1 MAYWEELRSSSPTLG
16 SCCCLAF
23 TCCFRQLPIPVPF
36 GRCLGLLWFAFL
48 CVARRSQRCDAIHAG
63 LSTGCLR
70 LPIPSNLVETSNASS
85 GFESNSGVDPVGSPA
100 PSTGSLTPG
109 APERLEVDVAI
120 VGAGPAGATAATM
133 LARAGRSVLLIDKAT
148 FPRDKCCGD
157 GLTAGALR
165 RLESLGLDPA
175 KVPSWEWVD
184 DVMLVGPKGRQI
196 HFPLPR
202 SQGHF
207 SAVATRLDLDS
218 ALVDLAVSAGAIPRF
233 GVSVTAAVQQ
243 RSSVLL
249 TLGDTLV
256 SAQHVLAADGMWSPM
271 RKFLSG
277 VPSSAADGSS
287 VSSAPVSSGTVSAV
301 SGSPYLGEW
310 HAMRQYYGNVHTEA
324 SRKLWIWFEPDII
337 PGYVWC
343 FPLADGRVNLGFGI
357 ERNAKVKTKT
367 MKAMWASLADRPHI
381 RAVLGPDA
389 VAEDEVKA
397 WPIPADIAHATLSDG
412 RVLFIGDAA
421 RACDVLTGEGIGQ
434 AIQTGSY
441 AAEAILT
448 CSTGSMSH
456 PRVLVNDPSVQ
467 VRAMA
472 QLEQPNTEDSFL
484 LAGPISAPLRVP
496 PERPFQPASR
506 IGDSTTS
513 NLYRGVPNNDPSVQ
527 VSSSAQT
534 FGHDATL
541 LAISAHYEQAVRSH
555 LGPDHRMA
563 FALQRMMRSETIC
576 RGSLAISGSTNW
588 TRSNFARWLF
598 EDYARGIALT
608 PRRWKRGLMSG
619 KGAYLYK

>member
-1 MAYWEELRSSSPTLG
+1 M
-16 SCCCLAF
+16 
-23 TCCFRQLPIPVPF
+23 
-36 GRCLGLLWFAFL
+36 
-48 CVARRSQRCDAIHAG
+48 
-63 LSTGCLR
+63 
-70 LPIPSNLVETSNASS
+70 N
-85 GFESNSGVDPVGSPA
+85 
-100 PSTGSLTPG
+100 
-109 APERLEVDVAI
+109 VDVAI
-120 VGAGPAGATAATM
+120 VGAGPAGAAAATL

-165 RLESLGLDPA
+165 RLEALGLDPA
-175 KVPSWEWVD
+175 DVPSWEWVD
-184 DVMLVGPKGRQI
+184 DVMLVGPKGRPI
-196 HFPLPR
+196 TFPLPR

-207 SAVATRLDLDS
+207 SAVASRVDLDS
-218 ALVDLAVSAGAIPRF
+218 ALVNLAVSAGAIPHF
-233 GVSVTAAVQQ
+233 GVAVSAAVQQ
-243 RSSVLL
+243 RSSVVL
-249 TLGDTLV
+249 TVGDTLV

-271 RKFLSG
+271 RKFLSSG
-277 VPSSAADGSS
+277 GSSSSA
-287 VSSAPVSSGTVSAV
+287 SSAPSSSSLASSSSESRT
-301 SGSPYLGEW
+301 PYLGEW

-357 ERNAKVKTKT
+357 ERNADVKTKT
-367 MKAMWASLADRPHI
+367 MKALWASLADRPHI
-381 RAVLGPDA
+381 RAVLGAYA

-397 WPIPADIAHATLSDG
+397 WPIPADIAHASLSDG

-441 AAEAILT
+441 AAEAILAASPHASVSSGAT
-448 CSTGSMSH
+448 MN
-456 PRVLVNDPSVQ
+456 PKVL
-467 VRAMA
+467 
-472 QLEQPNTEDSFL
+472 
-484 LAGPISAPLRVP
+484 
-496 PERPFQPASR
+496 
-506 IGDSTTS
+506 
-513 NLYRGVPNNDPSVQ
+513 NNDPSVQ
-527 VSSSAQT
+527 GSLSTSSLPPTHSASVQVSASVDVVHPASSNA
-534 FGHDATL
+534 DDSIVA
-541 LAISAHYEQAVRSH
+541 AISAHYEQAVRSH

-563 FALQRMMRSETIC
+563 STLQRMMRSEAIC

-619 KGAYLYK
+619 PGAYLNK

>member
-1 MAYWEELRSSSPTLG
+1 M
-16 SCCCLAF
+16 
-23 TCCFRQLPIPVPF
+23 
-36 GRCLGLLWFAFL
+36 
-48 CVARRSQRCDAIHAG
+48 
-63 LSTGCLR
+63 
-70 LPIPSNLVETSNASS
+70 N
-85 GFESNSGVDPVGSPA
+85 
-100 PSTGSLTPG
+100 
-109 APERLEVDVAI
+109 VDVAI
-120 VGAGPAGATAATM
+120 VGAGPAGAAAATL

-175 KVPSWEWVD
+175 DVPSWEWVD
-184 DVMLVGPKGRQI
+184 DVMLVGPKGRPI
-196 HFPLPR
+196 TFPLPR

-207 SAVATRLDLDS
+207 SAVASRVDLDS
-218 ALVDLAVSAGAIPRF
+218 ALVNLAVSAGAIPRF
-233 GVSVTAAVQQ
+233 GVSVSAAVQH
-243 RSSVLL
+243 RSSVVL
-249 TLGDTLV
+249 TVGDTLV

-277 VPSSAADGSS
+277 GASFAG
-287 VSSAPVSSGTVSAV
+287 SSGTPLTSTPEPRT
-301 SGSPYLGEW
+301 PYLGEW

-343 FPLADGRVNLGFGI
+343 FPLADGRINLGFGI
-357 ERNAKVKTKT
+357 ERSADVKTKT
-367 MKAMWASLADRPHI
+367 MKALWASLADRPHI

-397 WPIPADIAHATLSDG
+397 WPIPADITHATLSDG

-441 AAEAILT
+441 AAEAILAA
-448 CSTGSMSH
+448 GSI
-456 PRVLVNDPSVQ
+456 V
-467 VRAMA
+467 A
-472 QLEQPNTEDSFL
+472 
-484 LAGPISAPLRVP
+484 
-496 PERPFQPASR
+496 
-506 IGDSTTS
+506 
-513 NLYRGVPNNDPSVQ
+513 
-527 VSSSAQT
+527 SSANASVDDSVIT
-534 FGHDATL
+534 
-541 LAISAHYEQAVRSH
+541 AISAHYEQAVRAH

-563 FALQRMMRSETIC
+563 STLQRMMRSEAIC

-619 KGAYLYK
+619 PGAYLNK

>member
-1 MAYWEELRSSSPTLG
+1 V
-16 SCCCLAF
+16 
-23 TCCFRQLPIPVPF
+23 PV
-36 GRCLGLLWFAFL
+36 
-48 CVARRSQRCDAIHAG
+48 
-63 LSTGCLR
+63 
-70 LPIPSNLVETSNASS
+70 PSNLVEIGNASS
-85 GFESNSGVDPVGSPA
+85 GISATPLVVSVVSNEVHGGQLSSSQTMPTIARPM
-100 PSTGSLTPG
+100 
-109 APERLEVDVAI
+109 EVDVAI
-120 VGAGPAGATAATM
+120 VGAGPAGATAATL
-133 LARAGRSVLLIDKAT
+133 LARAGRSVLLIDKST

-175 KVPSWEWVD
+175 DVPSWEWVD
-184 DVMLVGPKGRQI
+184 DVMLVGPKGRPI
-196 HFPLPR
+196 TFPLPR

-207 SAVATRLDLDS
+207 SAVASRVDLDS
-218 ALVDLAVSAGAIPRF
+218 ALVNLAVSAGAIPRF
-233 GVSVTAAVQQ
+233 GVSVSAAVQH
-243 RSSVLL
+243 RSSVVL
-249 TLGDTLV
+249 TVGDTLV
-256 SAQHVLAADGMWSPM
+256 SAKHVLAADGMWSPM

-277 VPSSAADGSS
+277 APSSAAVGSTVAGSS
-287 VSSAPVSSGTVSAV
+287 VAGPSIAEFSVAEA

-343 FPLADGRVNLGFGI
+343 FPLSDGRVNLGFGI

-367 MKAMWASLADRPHI
+367 MKALWASLADRPHI

-397 WPIPADIAHATLSDG
+397 WPIPADIAHASLSDG

-441 AAEAILT
+441 AAEAIL
-448 CSTGSMSH
+448 
-456 PRVLVNDPSVQ
+456 
-467 VRAMA
+467 A
-472 QLEQPNTEDSFL
+472 QATYAADDD
-484 LAGPISAPLRVP
+484 AVIA
-496 PERPFQPASR
+496 A
-506 IGDSTTS
+506 
-513 NLYRGVPNNDPSVQ
+513 
-527 VSSSAQT
+527 VSS
-534 FGHDATL
+534 
-541 LAISAHYEQAVRSH
+541 HYEQAVRSH

-563 FALQRMMRSETIC
+563 FALQRMMRSQAIC

-588 TRSNFARWLF
+588 TRTNFARWLF

-619 KGAYLYK
+619 PGAYLNK

>member
-1 MAYWEELRSSSPTLG
+1 MPAHAEPRIATHATP
-16 SCCCLAF
+16 F
-23 TCCFRQLPIPVPF
+23 TPREVQ
-36 GRCLGLLWFAFL
+36 
-48 CVARRSQRCDAIHAG
+48 
-63 LSTGCLR
+63 GCAR
-70 LPIPSNLVETSNASS
+70 LPIPSDLVETSNSPS
-85 GFESNSGVDPVGSPA
+85 GLESNSGVDPFGGPD
-100 PSTGSLTPG
+100 PSTGSLTTG
-109 APERLEVDVAI
+109 AFGERLEVDVAI
-120 VGAGPAGATAATM
+120 VGAGPAGATAATL

-165 RLESLGLDPA
+165 RLESLGLDPVN
-175 KVPSWEWVD
+175 VPSWEWVD

-196 HFPLPR
+196 TFPLPR

-207 SAVATRLDLDS
+207 SAVATRVDLDS
-218 ALVDLAVSAGAIPRF
+218 ALVDLAVSAGAVPRF

-249 TLGDTLV
+249 TVGDTLV

-277 VPSSAADGSS
+277 VPSSAADGFS
-287 VSSAPVSSGTVSAV
+287 VSSGAVSGAPVSSGAVSAV

-310 HAMRQYYGNVHTEA
+310 HAMRQYYGNVHTQA

-448 CSTGSMSH
+448 VGSSDDGIST
-456 PRVLVNDPSVQ
+456 
-467 VRAMA
+467 
-472 QLEQPNTEDSFL
+472 
-484 LAGPISAPLRVP
+484 
-496 PERPFQPASR
+496 
-506 IGDSTTS
+506 
-513 NLYRGVPNNDPSVQ
+513 
-527 VSSSAQT
+527 
-534 FGHDATL
+534 
-541 LAISAHYEQAVRSH
+541 ISAHYEREVRSY

-563 FALQRMMRSETIC
+563 STLQKMMRSEAIC

-619 KGAYLYK
+619 KGAYLNK

>member
-1 MAYWEELRSSSPTLG
+1 
-16 SCCCLAF
+16 
-23 TCCFRQLPIPVPF
+23 
-36 GRCLGLLWFAFL
+36 
-48 CVARRSQRCDAIHAG
+48 
-63 LSTGCLR
+63 
-70 LPIPSNLVETSNASS
+70 VETSNASS
-85 GFESNSGVDPVGSPA
+85 EFEPTSDVDPIVDLNR
-100 PSTGSLTPG
+100 STGSETQG
-109 APERLEVDVAI
+109 TSSSRLDVDVAI
-120 VGAGPAGATAATM
+120 VGAGPAGASAATL

-175 KVPSWEWVD
+175 NIPSWEWVD

-196 HFPLPR
+196 TFPLPR
-202 SQGHF
+202 AQGHF
-207 SAVATRLDLDS
+207 SAVATRADLDS

-243 RSSVLL
+243 RSCVML
-249 TLGDTLV
+249 TVGDTLV

-271 RKFLSG
+271 RKFLSSG
-277 VPSSAADGSS
+277 PSSSASGPVGSLT
-287 VSSAPVSSGTVSAV
+287 SSASASSESRT
-301 SGSPYLGEW
+301 PYLGEW

-357 ERNAKVKTKT
+357 ERNADVKTKT
-367 MKAMWASLADRPHI
+367 MKALWASLADRPHI
-381 RAVLGPDA
+381 RAVLGADA

-397 WPIPADIAHATLSDG
+397 WPIPADITHATLSDG

-441 AAEAILT
+441 AAEAILA
-448 CSTGSMSH
+448 SGSG
-456 PRVLVNDPSVQ
+456 PTLNRTILVNDPSVQ
-467 VRAMA
+467 GS
-472 QLEQPNTEDSFL
+472 P
-484 LAGPISAPLRVP
+484 PAPLVT
-496 PERPFQPASR
+496 
-506 IGDSTTS
+506 DDTS
-513 NLYRGVPNNDPSVQ
+513 V
-527 VSSSAQT
+527 A
-534 FGHDATL
+534 
-541 LAISAHYEQAVRSH
+541 AISAHYEQAVRSH

-563 FALQRMMRSETIC
+563 STLQRMMRSEAIC

-619 KGAYLYK
+619 PGAYLNK

>member
-1 MAYWEELRSSSPTLG
+1 M
-16 SCCCLAF
+16 
-23 TCCFRQLPIPVPF
+23 
-36 GRCLGLLWFAFL
+36 
-48 CVARRSQRCDAIHAG
+48 
-63 LSTGCLR
+63 
-70 LPIPSNLVETSNASS
+70 N
-85 GFESNSGVDPVGSPA
+85 
-100 PSTGSLTPG
+100 
-109 APERLEVDVAI
+109 VDVAI
-120 VGAGPAGATAATM
+120 VGAGPAGAAAATL

-175 KVPSWEWVD
+175 DVPSWEWVD
-184 DVMLVGPKGRQI
+184 DVMLVGPKGRPI
-196 HFPLPR
+196 TFPLPR

-207 SAVATRLDLDS
+207 SAVASRVDLDS
-218 ALVDLAVSAGAIPRF
+218 ALVNLAVSAGAIPRF
-233 GVSVTAAVQQ
+233 GVSVSAAVQH
-243 RSSVLL
+243 RSSVVL
-249 TLGDTLV
+249 TVGDTLV

-277 VPSSAADGSS
+277 GASFAG
-287 VSSAPVSSGTVSAV
+287 SSGTPLTSTPEPRT
-301 SGSPYLGEW
+301 PYLGEW

-343 FPLADGRVNLGFGI
+343 FPLADGRINLGFGI
-357 ERNAKVKTKT
+357 ERSADVKTKT
-367 MKAMWASLADRPHI
+367 MKALWASLADRPHI

-397 WPIPADIAHATLSDG
+397 WPIPADITHATLSDG

-441 AAEAILT
+441 AAEAILAA
-448 CSTGSMSH
+448 SSRASVSGGAFLN
-456 PRVLVNDPSVQ
+456 PKVLYTDPSVQ
-467 VRAMA
+467 GS
-472 QLEQPNTEDSFL
+472 LSTSSLHPTN
-484 LAGPISAPLRVP
+484 SA
-496 PERPFQPASR
+496 
-506 IGDSTTS
+506 
-513 NLYRGVPNNDPSVQ
+513 SVQ
-527 VSSSAQT
+527 VPPSVSLSHPAT
-534 FGHDATL
+534 ASVDDATIA
-541 LAISAHYEQAVRSH
+541 AIAAHYEQAVRSH

-563 FALQRMMRSETIC
+563 FALQRMMRSEAIC

-619 KGAYLYK
+619 PGAYLNR

>member
-1 MAYWEELRSSSPTLG
+1 MTRSADTLE
-16 SCCCLAF
+16 
-23 TCCFRQLPIPVPF
+23 
-36 GRCLGLLWFAFL
+36 
-48 CVARRSQRCDAIHAG
+48 
-63 LSTGCLR
+63 
-70 LPIPSNLVETSNASS
+70 LVETSNSPSGLDPHSGDDPTVNFDRSTSSKTQGASS
-85 GFESNSGVDPVGSPA
+85 LQLD
-100 PSTGSLTPG
+100 
-109 APERLEVDVAI
+109 VDVAI
-120 VGAGPAGATAATM
+120 VGAGPAGATAATL
-133 LARAGRSVLLIDKAT
+133 LARAGRSVLLIDKAM

-196 HFPLPR
+196 TFPLPR

-207 SAVATRLDLDS
+207 SAVATRVDLDS
-218 ALVDLAVSAGAIPRF
+218 ALVDLAVSAGAVPRF

-243 RSSVLL
+243 RSSVML
-249 TLGDTLV
+249 TVGDTLV

-277 VPSSAADGSS
+277 VPNSAAVGSS
-287 VSSAPVSSGTVSAV
+287 VSGAPVSGGAVSSGAVSAV

-357 ERNAKVKTKT
+357 ERNANVKTKT

-389 VAEDEVKA
+389 LAEDEVKA

-441 AAEAILT
+441 AAEAILAV
-448 CSTGSMSH
+448 GSFAA
-456 PRVLVNDPSVQ
+456 D
-467 VRAMA
+467 
-472 QLEQPNTEDSFL
+472 D
-484 LAGPISAPLRVP
+484 GISAI
-496 PERPFQPASR
+496 A
-506 IGDSTTS
+506 
-513 NLYRGVPNNDPSVQ
+513 
-527 VSSSAQT
+527 
-534 FGHDATL
+534 
-541 LAISAHYEQAVRSH
+541 AHYEKEVRSH

-563 FALQRMMRSETIC
+563 STLQKMMRSEAIC

-619 KGAYLYK
+619 KGAYLNK

>member
-1 MAYWEELRSSSPTLG
+1 M
-16 SCCCLAF
+16 
-23 TCCFRQLPIPVPF
+23 
-36 GRCLGLLWFAFL
+36 
-48 CVARRSQRCDAIHAG
+48 
-63 LSTGCLR
+63 
-70 LPIPSNLVETSNASS
+70 
-85 GFESNSGVDPVGSPA
+85 GVG
-100 PSTGSLTPG
+100 TRPG
-109 APERLEVDVAI
+109 AGTLDRVESSTAPMNVDVAI
-120 VGAGPAGATAATM
+120 VGAGPAGASAATL

-175 KVPSWEWVD
+175 DVPSWEWVD
-184 DVMLVGPKGRQI
+184 DVMLVGPKGRAI
-196 HFPLPR
+196 TFPLPR

-207 SAVATRLDLDS
+207 SAVASRVDLDS
-218 ALVDLAVSAGAIPRF
+218 ALVDLAVEAGAIPRF
-233 GVSVTAAVQQ
+233 GVSVTAAVQH
-243 RSSVLL
+243 RSSVVL
-249 TLGDTLV
+249 TVGDTLV

-277 VPSSAADGSS
+277 GASAASSAGSS
-287 VSSAPVSSGTVSAV
+287 SSAVASRSTSSVTESRT
-301 SGSPYLGEW
+301 PYLGEW
-310 HAMRQYYGNVHTEA
+310 HAMRQYYGNVHTPE

-357 ERNAKVKTKT
+357 ERNADVKTKT
-367 MKAMWASLADRPHI
+367 MKALWASLADRPHI
-381 RAVLGPDA
+381 RAVLGADA

-397 WPIPADIAHATLSDG
+397 WPIPADITHATLSDG

-441 AAEAILT
+441 AAEAIL
-448 CSTGSMSH
+448 SADSRGGSRDSH
-456 PRVLVNDPSVQ
+456 SSLNSLGTTLNPKVVSNKPLVQ
-467 VRAMA
+467 VPATIE
-472 QLEQPNTEDSFL
+472 LPS
-484 LAGPISAPLRVP
+484 PLTN
-496 PERPFQPASR
+496 PA
-506 IGDSTTS
+506 TS
-513 NLYRGVPNNDPSVQ
+513 IID
-527 VSSSAQT
+527 
-534 FGHDATL
+534 DATI
-541 LAISAHYEQAVRSH
+541 AATSAHYDQAVRSH

-563 FALQRMMRSETIC
+563 STLQRMMRSEAIC

-619 KGAYLYK
+619 PGAYLNK

>member
-1 MAYWEELRSSSPTLG
+1 MEQTAHWG
-16 SCCCLAF
+16 
-23 TCCFRQLPIPVPF
+23 PVPEGVKWAHT
-36 GRCLGLLWFAFL
+36 GRFD
-48 CVARRSQRCDAIHAG
+48 ARATPFTLREVQGYA
-63 LSTGCLR
+63 R

-85 GFESNSGVDPVGSPA
+85 EFEPSSNVDPSVDLNR
-100 PSTGSLTPG
+100 STGSEPQD
-109 APERLEVDVAI
+109 ASSNRLDVDVAI
-120 VGAGPAGATAATM
+120 VGAGPAGATAATL

-175 KVPSWEWVD
+175 DVPSWEWVD
-184 DVMLVGPKGRQI
+184 DVMLVGPKGRAI
-196 HFPLPR
+196 TFPLPR
-202 SQGHF
+202 AQGHF
-207 SAVATRLDLDS
+207 SAVATRADLDS

-243 RSSVLL
+243 RSCVML
-249 TLGDTLV
+249 TVGDTLV

-271 RKFLSG
+271 RKFLSSG
-277 VPSSAADGSS
+277 PSSPASGPVGSPAS
-287 VSSAPVSSGTVSAV
+287 SSSSASSSSESRT
-301 SGSPYLGEW
+301 PYLGEW

-324 SRKLWIWFEPDII
+324 SRKLWIWFEPDVI

-357 ERNAKVKTKT
+357 ERNADVKTKT
-367 MKAMWASLADRPHI
+367 MKALWASLADRPHI

-397 WPIPADIAHATLSDG
+397 WPIPADITHATLSDG

-441 AAEAILT
+441 AAEAILASGT
-448 CSTGSMSH
+448 FATDDG
-456 PRVLVNDPSVQ
+456 
-467 VRAMA
+467 
-472 QLEQPNTEDSFL
+472 
-484 LAGPISAPLRVP
+484 IS
-496 PERPFQPASR
+496 
-506 IGDSTTS
+506 
-513 NLYRGVPNNDPSVQ
+513 
-527 VSSSAQT
+527 
-534 FGHDATL
+534 
-541 LAISAHYEQAVRSH
+541 AISAHYENEVRSH

-563 FALQRMMRSETIC
+563 STLQKMMRSEAIC

-619 KGAYLYK
+619 KGAYLSK

>member
-1 MAYWEELRSSSPTLG
+1 
-16 SCCCLAF
+16 
-23 TCCFRQLPIPVPF
+23 V
-36 GRCLGLLWFAFL
+36 
-48 CVARRSQRCDAIHAG
+48 
-63 LSTGCLR
+63 R
-70 LPIPSNLVETSNASS
+70 LPIPSNLVETSNSPS
-85 GFESNSGVDPVGSPA
+85 GFESNSGVDPAGSPD

-109 APERLEVDVAI
+109 ATNRLEVDVAI
-120 VGAGPAGATAATM
+120 VGAGPAGATAATL

-196 HFPLPR
+196 TFPLPR

-207 SAVATRLDLDS
+207 SAVATRVDLDS
-218 ALVDLAVSAGAIPRF
+218 ALVDLAVSAGAVPRF

-249 TLGDTLV
+249 TVGDTLV

-277 VPSSAADGSS
+277 VPSSAAAGSVGSS
-287 VSSAPVSSGTVSAV
+287 VSSAPVSSGAVSAV

-448 CSTGSMSH
+448 GSTSSTV
-456 PRVLVNDPSVQ
+456 RRKVLNHDPST
-467 VRAMA
+467 
-472 QLEQPNTEDSFL
+472 L
-484 LAGPISAPLRVP
+484 
-496 PERPFQPASR
+496 
-506 IGDSTTS
+506 
-513 NLYRGVPNNDPSVQ
+513 
-527 VSSSAQT
+527 VSSSTQPVAD
-534 FGHDATL
+534 DASIS
-541 LAISAHYEQAVRSH
+541 AISAHYEKEVRSH

-563 FALQRMMRSETIC
+563 STLQKMMRSEAVC

-608 PRRWKRGLMSG
+608 PRRWKRGLMSD
-619 KGAYLYK
+619 KGAYFNK

>member
-1 MAYWEELRSSSPTLG
+1 M
-16 SCCCLAF
+16 
-23 TCCFRQLPIPVPF
+23 
-36 GRCLGLLWFAFL
+36 
-48 CVARRSQRCDAIHAG
+48 
-63 LSTGCLR
+63 
-70 LPIPSNLVETSNASS
+70 PIPSNLVETTNVPS
-85 GFESNSGVDPVGSPA
+85 GLESNSEVESIADQELATGSKAAA
-100 PSTGSLTPG
+100 PSN
-109 APERLEVDVAI
+109 RLDIDVAI
-120 VGAGPAGATAATM
+120 VGAGPAGATAATL

-184 DVMLVGPKGRQI
+184 DVMLVGPKGRAI
-196 HFPLPR
+196 TFPLPR
-202 SQGHF
+202 AQGHF
-207 SAVATRLDLDS
+207 SAVATRVDLDS
-218 ALVDLAVSAGAIPRF
+218 ALVDLAVCAGAVPRV

-249 TLGDTLV
+249 TVGDTLV
-256 SAQHVLAADGMWSPM
+256 SARHVLAADGMWSPM
-271 RKFLSG
+271 RKFLSSG
-277 VPSSAADGSS
+277 SGSAAVGSS
-287 VSSAPVSSGTVSAV
+287 VSSGAAVGV

-310 HAMRQYYGNVHTEA
+310 HAMRQYYGNVHSEA
-324 SRKLWIWFEPDII
+324 SRKLWIWIEPDII

-367 MKAMWASLADRPHI
+367 MKAMWASLEDRPHI
-381 RAVLGPDA
+381 RAVLGPNA

-441 AAEAILT
+441 AAEAILAV
-448 CSTGSMSH
+448 G
-456 PRVLVNDPSVQ
+456 
-467 VRAMA
+467 
-472 QLEQPNTEDSFL
+472 
-484 LAGPISAPLRVP
+484 
-496 PERPFQPASR
+496 
-506 IGDSTTS
+506 
-513 NLYRGVPNNDPSVQ
+513 
-527 VSSSAQT
+527 SSAADEGIST
-534 FGHDATL
+534 
-541 LAISAHYEQAVRSH
+541 ISAHYELEVRSH

-563 FALQRMMRSETIC
+563 STLQKMMRSEAIC

-619 KGAYLYK
+619 KGAYLNK

>member
-1 MAYWEELRSSSPTLG
+1 MQRRATSCDVIHFPRGVRTRPGTGTLD
-16 SCCCLAF
+16 S
-23 TCCFRQLPIPVPF
+23 
-36 GRCLGLLWFAFL
+36 
-48 CVARRSQRCDAIHAG
+48 
-63 LSTGCLR
+63 
-70 LPIPSNLVETSNASS
+70 VETSN
-85 GFESNSGVDPVGSPA
+85 SPIH
-100 PSTGSLTPG
+100 
-109 APERLEVDVAI
+109 VDVAI
-120 VGAGPAGATAATM
+120 VGAGPAGASAATL

-175 KVPSWEWVD
+175 RVPSWEWVN

-196 HFPLPR
+196 EFPLPR
-202 SQGHF
+202 AQGHF
-207 SAVATRLDLDS
+207 SAVASRSDLDA

-233 GVSVTAAVQQ
+233 GVSVTAAVQN
-243 RSSVLL
+243 RSSVVL

-271 RKFLSG
+271 RKFLST
-277 VPSSAADGSS
+277 S
-287 VSSAPVSSGTVSAV
+287 TVSAGLSAGSSISGPTV
-301 SGSPYLGEW
+301 SSQFATDSDLVESDSQVSASTGTSSVRAVAQAPYLGEW
-310 HAMRQYYGNVHTEA
+310 HAMRQYYRNVQTA
-324 SRKLWIWFEPDII
+324 DSRKLWIWFEPDII

-441 AAEAILT
+441 AAEAIL
-448 CSTGSMSH
+448 SADSRGGSLSSVGTTLEPKVVTNNPLVQAH
-456 PRVLVNDPSVQ
+456 PTIGLPS
-467 VRAMA
+467 
-472 QLEQPNTEDSFL
+472 
-484 LAGPISAPLRVP
+484 PLP
-496 PERPFQPASR
+496 HPTKL
-506 IGDSTTS
+506 D
-513 NLYRGVPNNDPSVQ
+513 
-527 VSSSAQT
+527 
-534 FGHDATL
+534 DATIA
-541 LAISAHYEQAVRSH
+541 AISAHYEQAVRSH
-555 LGPDHRMA
+555 LGPDHAMA
-563 FALQRMMRSETIC
+563 STLQRMMRSKAIC

-588 TRSNFARWLF
+588 TRTNFARWLF

-619 KGAYLYK
+619 PGAYLNR

>member
-1 MAYWEELRSSSPTLG
+1 L
-16 SCCCLAF
+16 
-23 TCCFRQLPIPVPF
+23 
-36 GRCLGLLWFAFL
+36 
-48 CVARRSQRCDAIHAG
+48 D
-63 LSTGCLR
+63 
-70 LPIPSNLVETSNASS
+70 
-85 GFESNSGVDPVGSPA
+85 
-100 PSTGSLTPG
+100 
-109 APERLEVDVAI
+109 VDVAI
-120 VGAGPAGATAATM
+120 VGAGPAGAAAATL

-175 KVPSWEWVD
+175 DVPSWEWVD

-196 HFPLPR
+196 TFPLPR

-207 SAVATRLDLDS
+207 SAVASRTDLDA
-218 ALVDLAVSAGAIPRF
+218 ALVNLAVSAGAIPRF
-233 GVSVTAAVQQ
+233 GVSVTAAVQH
-243 RSSVLL
+243 RASVVL
-249 TLGDTLV
+249 TVGETLV
-256 SAQHVLAADGMWSPM
+256 SARHVLAADGMWSPM
-271 RKFLSG
+271 RKFLSNSPVSEG
-277 VPSSAADGSS
+277 TQ
-287 VSSAPVSSGTVSAV
+287 SSAPESR
-301 SGSPYLGEW
+301 SPYLGEW

-357 ERNAKVKTKT
+357 ERNANVKTKT

-389 VAEDEVKA
+389 VAEGEVKA
-397 WPIPADIAHATLSDG
+397 WPIPADIANTSLSDG

-441 AAEAILT
+441 AAEAILAAGSGEGANGRSRGLANAT
-448 CSTGSMSH
+448 MNQKVFNDDLSAQVPSTTQLARSTYADERAGTTMT
-456 PRVLVNDPSVQ
+456 PGGLRNDFF
-467 VRAMA
+467 A
-472 QLEQPNTEDSFL
+472 E
-484 LAGPISAPLRVP
+484 VP
-496 PERPFQPASR
+496 PSTQLLEPANPG
-506 IGDSTTS
+506 ID
-513 NLYRGVPNNDPSVQ
+513 
-527 VSSSAQT
+527 
-534 FGHDATL
+534 DAVIA
-541 LAISAHYEQAVRSH
+541 AISAHYEHAVRSH

-563 FALQRMMRSETIC
+563 STLQRMMRSEAIC
-576 RGSLAISGSTNW
+576 RGSLAISGSTHW
-588 TRSNFARWLF
+588 TRTNFARWLF

-619 KGAYLYK
+619 PGAYLNK